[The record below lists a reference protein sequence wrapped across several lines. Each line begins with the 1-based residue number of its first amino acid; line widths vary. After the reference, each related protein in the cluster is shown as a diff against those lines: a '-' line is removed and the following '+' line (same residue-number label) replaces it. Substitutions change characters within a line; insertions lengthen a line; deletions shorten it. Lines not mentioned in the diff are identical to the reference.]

1 MITNKTHKFLEF
13 LDLKLGGI
21 FRVQFIDGQEFLLR
35 IKYPIDTSIY
45 GTDGGWCA
53 DIINMVSDP
62 ENKFHK
68 PGNGLDFYECD
79 VSRIYD
85 DKGNIIY
92 FRDSVTESL

>member
-1 MITNKTHKFLEF
+1 
-13 LDLKLGGI
+13 
-21 FRVQFIDGQEFLLR
+21 
-35 IKYPIDTSIY
+35 
-45 GTDGGWCA
+45 
-53 DIINMVSDP
+53 MVSDP

-79 VSRIYD
+79 VSRIFD